1 MKLSQLLPLN
11 DAPAIGFAAKR
22 CFILASAIAVLWS
35 GIGRIAH
42 AQVHWRTPDRF
53 VTPAT
58 DIEQDPPP
66 NMLPADPPSATPKT
80 PPTLTRSSEKPL
92 LAPPASIKPP
102 PPPDDPL
109 DATEND
115 DPNCVPDR
123 CDPIV
128 REHCWEPAA
137 GRVEARVEWLLW
149 FGKGDHVPPLV
160 TTGPSAPRDQAGV
173 LGAPGTA
180 VLFGDEGLNESASN
194 GARFGLDYWL
204 TRDHGA
210 GVEFQYFFLGQNTQS
225 FQADD
230 NSFPV
235 LARPIFNT
243 ETQSMDSALIA
254 YPGAQ
259 TGNVNVVATS
269 DLQGAEALL
278 RKTWYC
284 RPCARLDFLV
294 GYRYVRLSDD
304 LRMDEFETFID
315 PAGTVPVGS
324 TLALT
329 DRFSTINEFQ
339 GADFGIASDWRHGR
353 FDWGVLLKIGLGN
366 TNSRVSISGNTVATE
381 PTLAPVTTQGG
392 LLAQASNIGQFEQN
406 QFTMLPELGVN
417 LGFDL
422 TRRLRL
428 TGGYSLL
435 YWGGVARSGDQIDL
449 NLAPAQFPP
458 SQNAAAGRFPQF
470 RFAATDYWA
479 QGLSLGL
486 DYRF

>member
-1 MKLSQLLPLN
+1 M
-11 DAPAIGFAAKR
+11 AAVVR
-22 CFILASAIAVLWS
+22 Q
-35 GIGRIAH
+35 R
-42 AQVHWRTPDRF
+42 
-53 VTPAT
+53 
-58 DIEQDPPP
+58 
-66 NMLPADPPSATPKT
+66 
-80 PPTLTRSSEKPL
+80 RSCS
-92 LAPPASIKPP
+92 
-102 PPPDDPL
+102 
-109 DATEND
+109 
-115 DPNCVPDR
+115 
-123 CDPIV
+123 
-128 REHCWEPAA
+128 AA
-137 GRVEARVEWLLW
+137 GDNGAQRL
-149 FGKGDHVPPLV
+149 
-160 TTGPSAPRDQAGV
+160 RDQAGV

-180 VLFGDEGLNESASN
+180 VLFGDEGLNEMRSN
-194 GARFGLDYWL
+194 ESRFGLDYWL
-204 TRDHGA
+204 TRDHAA
-210 GVEFQYFFLGQNTQS
+210 GLEFQYFVLGQNTQS

-254 YPGAQ
+254 YPGQ

-294 GYRYVRLSDD
+294 GYRYVRLADD

-339 GADFGIASDWRHGR
+339 GADFGVASDWHYGR

-435 YWGGVARSGDQIDL
+435 YWGGVAQSGDQIDL
-449 NLAPAQFPP
+449 NVAPAQFPP
-458 SQNAAAGRFPQF
+458 SQNATAGRFPQF

-479 QGLSLGL
+479 QGLSLGSTTASKRQSYDPL
-486 DYRF
+486 IDAGHHLARRNGVDRFLGRRIRDDRRSRLRCGQQRGNRVRRLSGRGRRLGCRGRCGGNRRCRTVGGCRRGGKEARERSAHC